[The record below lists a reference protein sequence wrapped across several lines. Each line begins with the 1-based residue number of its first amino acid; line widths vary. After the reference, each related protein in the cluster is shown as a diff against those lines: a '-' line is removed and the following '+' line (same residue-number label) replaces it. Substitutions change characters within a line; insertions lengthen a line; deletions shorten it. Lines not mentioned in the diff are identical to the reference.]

1 MARSYEGSTN
11 SKTRRQEEDAR
22 RMAFRRAIES
32 RIDERR
38 LLADTLDYPELYAWK
53 AGVMDNAQSVQPS
66 Y

>member
-1 MARSYEGSTN
+1 MARSYEASTN

-32 RIDERR
+32 RIEERR

-53 AGVMDNAQSVQPS
+53 AGIMGNAQSVQPS